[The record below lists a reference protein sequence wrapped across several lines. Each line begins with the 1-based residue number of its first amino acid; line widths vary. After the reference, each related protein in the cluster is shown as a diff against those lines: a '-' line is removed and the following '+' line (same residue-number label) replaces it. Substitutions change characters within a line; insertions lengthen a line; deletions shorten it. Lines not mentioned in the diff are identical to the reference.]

1 MMSYDQ
7 WLGKIVNAA
16 QNIASREFQEEAWF
30 PSGKFV
36 SSPIEVY
43 ECLMEDSTPE
53 LFFEKYA
60 KIFTESQM
68 QCWSEL
74 KSQLQHY
81 YDKLPNHPDPSRV
94 LYDPEWDLVRQA
106 AAGFVR
112 EFDQRATR

>member
-30 PSGKFV
+30 PGGKFV

-60 KIFTESQM
+60 KTFTESQM

-94 LYDPEWDLVRQA
+94 LYGPEWDLVRQA

-112 EFDQRATR
+112 EFGQRATR